1 MDALNM
7 RSQISL
13 FEELVSSNDDVLID
27 ISDVAYIELSGV
39 GGLVFLFQRLREHGH
54 TLKVIGAQGQ
64 PLALIRHLRPTVCYQ
79 HLLSARRYLL
89 LQFINDDERGSCRGG
104 YRILGL

>member
-1 MDALNM
+1 MTKTINIFTDMDALNM

-27 ISDVAYIELSGV
+27 ISDVAYIESSGV

-64 PLALIRHLRPTVCYQ
+64 PLALIRHLRLDS
-79 HLLSARRYLL
+79 LLSTPS
-89 LQFINDDERGSCRGG
+89 ERSPVSAAA
-104 YRILGL
+104 IH